1 MRKNK
6 VSISRKTKE
15 DEIKTFSDLEEEVQA
30 KGLCGQCGGCVSF
43 CSSGKLDALEIDE
56 EGNPRYLDEDNCLKC
71 GICYLICPQIKALD
85 DELQEKLGWKP
96 PIGIYRR
103 VTSAR
108 TTDKKIHEICTDGG
122 VVTSL
127 LVYMLDHN
135 LINGAIVSKKTGPF
149 SRQAAVVSSRDD
161 LIAAAGSQFSKST
174 HLEELGG
181 KYTTYSPT
189 ISAVKSLEKSH
200 LLRTAMVGT
209 PCQIHTV
216 RKMQIL
222 GVVPSHIIKYTLGL
236 FCMENFSFDTMLKEK
251 LEKELNLKMEEV
263 TKLNIKDDLIITLD
277 DGRVLH
283 VPFEE
288 IDQIARPA
296 CLVCPDFANEY
307 ADISLGGL
315 GSRNGNTTVLIRT
328 TVGERI
334 YSEAL
339 RLGYIEESPLEGSET
354 LRTEKTKMMA
364 KIFSFS
370 KRKKLRAE
378 ENLRIRKHK
387 K

>member
-1 MRKNK
+1 M
-6 VSISRKTKE
+6 SRKKKE
-15 DEIKTFSDLEEEVQA
+15 DEVKTFSDLEKEVQA

-43 CSSGKLDALEIDE
+43 CSADKLDALEIGED
-56 EGNPRYLDEDNCLKC
+56 GNPRYLNEDNCLKC
-71 GICYLICPQIKALD
+71 GICYLVCPQIKALD

-96 PIGIYRR
+96 PIGIYGK
-103 VTSAR
+103 VASAK

-149 SRQAAVVSSRDD
+149 SREAAIVTSQDD

-200 LLRTAMVGT
+200 LLHTAMVGT
-209 PCQIHTV
+209 PCQIHTI

-236 FCMENFSFDTMLKEK
+236 FCMENFSFDTLAKER
-251 LEKELNLKMEEV
+251 LEKKMNIKMEDV
-263 TKLNIKDDLIITLD
+263 IKLNIKDDLILTLD
-277 DGRVLH
+277 DGRTLH

-288 IDQIARPA
+288 VDQVARPA
-296 CLVCPDFANEY
+296 CLVCSDFANEY

-315 GSRNGNTTVLIRT
+315 GSLDGYTTTLIRT
-328 TVGERI
+328 TLGERI

-339 RLGYIEESPLEGSET
+339 RLGYIEERPIKDSET
-354 LRTEKTKMMA
+354 RRTEKTKMMA

-378 ENLRIRKHK
+378 ENLRAKNHK